1 MTTAQ
6 YKVDLQIY
14 SGPLDLLL
22 YLIRRNELD
31 ILDLP
36 VATIT
41 ASFNEFLDVLELI
54 DLDLVGDFLVMA
66 STLAE
71 IKSRMV
77 LPRAEEEEIAEVID
91 DPRSDLIQQLLEY
104 KKFKDAANALEEH
117 AAEWQERYPRLSDER
132 PKSGKD
138 PAEDLIKEVELWDLV
153 SALARVVKRK
163 EVEEESSIT
172 YDDTPIS
179 TYVERIGA
187 RVRQEGKV
195 AFSDFFEGE
204 KLRSRITGIFLAILE
219 LLRHHH
225 FRADQPEDY
234 GDIWVMAPLPESEAA
249 DDSSAAEGIDTEA
262 ASVEAADVAVTDA
275 ATAVVEQ
282 AESKVVAEMPPATAD
297 APKVEESVSE
307 EESGS
312 APALES
318 ESGPVEKPAANLD
331 EPDPETPT
339 AEA

>member
-6 YKVDLQIY
+6 YKVELQIY

-41 ASFNEFLDVLELI
+41 SSFNEFLDVLELI

-187 RVRQEGKV
+187 RVRQEGKL
-195 AFSDFFEGE
+195 AFSAFFEGE

-234 GDIWVMAPLPESEAA
+234 GEIWIMAPLPETQ
-249 DDSSAAEGIDTEA
+249 DSDSAPIAETTDASVTEHA
-262 ASVEAADVAVTDA
+262 EEEVASVETNDPEMMQTAQVEVEALPESGETEPDQVASDA
-275 ATAVVEQ
+275 APEDESAVSDQPEVGL
-282 AESKVVAEMPPATAD
+282 SDDT
-297 APKVEESVSE
+297 
-307 EESGS
+307 
-312 APALES
+312 
-318 ESGPVEKPAANLD
+318 
-331 EPDPETPT
+331 DPESLHP
-339 AEA
+339 EA

>member
-6 YKVDLQIY
+6 YKVDLNLY

-36 VATIT
+36 VASIT
-41 ASFNEFLDVLELI
+41 ASFNDFLDVLELI
-54 DLDLVGDFLVMA
+54 DLDLVGDFILMA

-104 KKFKDAANALEEH
+104 KKFKDAANALEEQ
-117 AAEWQERYPRLSDER
+117 AAEWQEHYPRLSDER

-138 PAEDLIKEVELWDLV
+138 PSEDLIKEVELWDLV

-163 EVEEESSIT
+163 EVEEHSSIT

-179 TYVERIGA
+179 TYVERIGS
-187 RVRQEGKV
+187 RVRVEQRV
-195 AFSDFFEGE
+195 TFSSFFEGE
-204 KLRSRITGIFLAILE
+204 KVRSRIIGIFLAILE

-225 FRADQPEDY
+225 FRADQPVEH
-234 GDIWVMAPLPESEAA
+234 GEIWVMPPLEDTAEAIESSPDQQA
-249 DDSSAAEGIDTEA
+249 TE
-262 ASVEAADVAVTDA
+262 EQADVTKSVPEAQI
-275 ATAVVEQ
+275 Q
-282 AESKVVAEMPPATAD
+282 AESPAED
-297 APKVEESVSE
+297 
-307 EESGS
+307 
-312 APALES
+312 ES
-318 ESGPVEKPAANLD
+318 E
-331 EPDPETPT
+331 PEV
-339 AEA
+339 

>member
-6 YKVDLQIY
+6 YKVELQIY

-41 ASFNEFLDVLELI
+41 SSFNEFLDVLELI

-187 RVRQEGKV
+187 RVRQEGKL
-195 AFSDFFEGE
+195 AFSAFFEGE

-234 GDIWVMAPLPESEAA
+234 GEIWIMAPLPETQ
-249 DDSSAAEGIDTEA
+249 DSDSAPIAETTDASVTEHA
-262 ASVEAADVAVTDA
+262 EEEVASVETNDPEMVQTAQVEVEALPESGETEPDQVASDA
-275 ATAVVEQ
+275 APEDESAVSDQPEVGL
-282 AESKVVAEMPPATAD
+282 SDDT
-297 APKVEESVSE
+297 
-307 EESGS
+307 
-312 APALES
+312 
-318 ESGPVEKPAANLD
+318 
-331 EPDPETPT
+331 DPESLHP
-339 AEA
+339 EA

>member
-6 YKVDLQIY
+6 YKVELQIY

-41 ASFNEFLDVLELI
+41 SSFNEFLDVLELI

-187 RVRQEGKV
+187 RVRQEGKL
-195 AFSDFFEGE
+195 AFSAFFEGE

-234 GDIWVMAPLPESEAA
+234 GEIWIMAPLPETQ
-249 DDSSAAEGIDTEA
+249 DSGSDPIAETTDASVTEHA
-262 ASVEAADVAVTDA
+262 EEEVASVETNDPEMVQTAQVEVEALPESGETESGQVASDA
-275 ATAVVEQ
+275 APEDESAVSDQPEVGL
-282 AESKVVAEMPPATAD
+282 SDDT
-297 APKVEESVSE
+297 
-307 EESGS
+307 
-312 APALES
+312 
-318 ESGPVEKPAANLD
+318 
-331 EPDPETPT
+331 DPESLHP
-339 AEA
+339 EV

>member
-1 MTTAQ
+1 MTSAQ
-6 YKVDLQIY
+6 YKVELQIY

-41 ASFNEFLDVLELI
+41 SSFNEFLDVLELI

-187 RVRQEGKV
+187 RVRQEGKL
-195 AFSDFFEGE
+195 AFSAFFEGE

-234 GDIWVMAPLPESEAA
+234 GEIWIMAPLPETQ
-249 DDSSAAEGIDTEA
+249 DSDSAPIAETTDASVTEHA
-262 ASVEAADVAVTDA
+262 EEEVASVETNAPEMVQTAQVEVEALPESGETEPDQVALDA
-275 ATAVVEQ
+275 APEDESAVSDQPEVGL
-282 AESKVVAEMPPATAD
+282 SDDT
-297 APKVEESVSE
+297 
-307 EESGS
+307 
-312 APALES
+312 
-318 ESGPVEKPAANLD
+318 
-331 EPDPETPT
+331 DPESLHP
-339 AEA
+339 EA

>member
-6 YKVDLQIY
+6 YKVELQIY

-41 ASFNEFLDVLELI
+41 SSFNEFLDVLELI

-187 RVRQEGKV
+187 RVRQEGKL
-195 AFSDFFEGE
+195 AFSAFFEGE

-234 GDIWVMAPLPESEAA
+234 GEIWIMAPLPE
-249 DDSSAAEGIDTEA
+249 TE
-262 ASVEAADVAVTDA
+262 D
-275 ATAVVEQ
+275 
-282 AESKVVAEMPPATAD
+282 
-297 APKVEESVSE
+297 
-307 EESGS
+307 SGS
-312 APALES
+312 APIAETTDASVTEHAEEEVASVETNDPEVVQTAQEEVEALP
-318 ESGPVEKPAANLD
+318 ESGETESDQVASDAAPED
-331 EPDPETPT
+331 ESAVSDQPEVGLNDDTDPESLHP
-339 AEA
+339 EA

>member
-6 YKVDLQIY
+6 YKVELQIY

-41 ASFNEFLDVLELI
+41 SSFNEFLDVLELI

-187 RVRQEGKV
+187 RVRQEGKL
-195 AFSDFFEGE
+195 AFSAFFEGE

-234 GDIWVMAPLPESEAA
+234 GEIWIMAPLPETQ
-249 DDSSAAEGIDTEA
+249 DSDSAPIAETTDASVPEHA
-262 ASVEAADVAVTDA
+262 EEEVASVETNDPEMVQ
-275 ATAVVEQ
+275 TAQVE
-282 AESKVVAEMPPATAD
+282 
-297 APKVEESVSE
+297 VEALP
-307 EESGS
+307 ESG
-312 APALES
+312 ET
-318 ESGPVEKPAANLD
+318 
-331 EPDPETPT
+331 EPDQVASDTAPEDESAVSDQPEVGLSDDTDPESLHP
-339 AEA
+339 EA

>member
-6 YKVDLQIY
+6 YKVELQIY

-41 ASFNEFLDVLELI
+41 SSFNEFLDVLELI

-187 RVRQEGKV
+187 RVRQEGKL
-195 AFSDFFEGE
+195 AFSAFFEGE

-234 GDIWVMAPLPESEAA
+234 GEIWIMAPLPETQ
-249 DDSSAAEGIDTEA
+249 DSDSAPIAETTDASVTEHA
-262 ASVEAADVAVTDA
+262 EEEVASVETNDPEMVQTAQVEVEALPESGETEPDQVASDA
-275 ATAVVEQ
+275 APEDESAVSDQPEVGL
-282 AESKVVAEMPPATAD
+282 SDDTD
-297 APKVEESVSE
+297 
-307 EESGS
+307 
-312 APALES
+312 
-318 ESGPVEKPAANLD
+318 
-331 EPDPETPT
+331 PDSLHPE
-339 AEA
+339 A

>member
-6 YKVDLQIY
+6 YKVELQIY

-41 ASFNEFLDVLELI
+41 SSFNEFLDVLELI

-187 RVRQEGKV
+187 RVRQEGKL
-195 AFSDFFEGE
+195 AFSAFFEGE

-234 GDIWVMAPLPESEAA
+234 GEIWIMAPLPETQDSDSAPVAEAA
-249 DDSSAAEGIDTEA
+249 DESVTEHAEEEV
-262 ASVEAADVAVTDA
+262 ASVETNDPEMVQTAQVEVEALPESGETESGQVASDA
-275 ATAVVEQ
+275 APEDESAVSDQPEVGL
-282 AESKVVAEMPPATAD
+282 SDDT
-297 APKVEESVSE
+297 
-307 EESGS
+307 
-312 APALES
+312 
-318 ESGPVEKPAANLD
+318 
-331 EPDPETPT
+331 DPESLHPK
-339 AEA
+339 A

>member
-6 YKVDLQIY
+6 YRVDLSIY

-36 VATIT
+36 VARIT
-41 ASFNEFLDVLELI
+41 SSFNEFLNVLELI
-54 DLDLVGDFLVMA
+54 DLDLVGDFIVMA

-117 AAEWQERYPRLSDER
+117 AAEWQEHYPRLSDER

-138 PAEDLIKEVELWDLV
+138 PSEDLIKEVELWDLV

-163 EVEEESSIT
+163 EVEEQSSIT

-179 TYVERIGA
+179 TYVELIGA
-187 RVRQEGKV
+187 RVREEQRV
-195 AFSDFFEGE
+195 AFSDFFQGE
-204 KLRSRITGIFLAILE
+204 NLRSRIIGIFLAILE
-219 LLRHHH
+219 LLRHHQ
-225 FRADQPEDY
+225 FRAEQPVEY
-234 GDIWVMAPLPESEAA
+234 SEIWVMPPLSDTGETDASETEKLNDVSQDVPGGEEATT
-249 DDSSAAEGIDTEA
+249 SSEDLTDTEPP
-262 ASVEAADVAVTDA
+262 SDETG
-275 ATAVVEQ
+275 
-282 AESKVVAEMPPATAD
+282 AED
-297 APKVEESVSE
+297 
-307 EESGS
+307 
-312 APALES
+312 
-318 ESGPVEKPAANLD
+318 
-331 EPDPETPT
+331 
-339 AEA
+339 

>member
-6 YKVDLQIY
+6 YRVDLSIY

-36 VATIT
+36 IASIT
-41 ASFNEFLDVLELI
+41 ASFNDFLDVLELI
-54 DLDLVGDFLVMA
+54 DLDLVGDFIVMA
-66 STLAE
+66 STLTE

-117 AAEWQERYPRLSDER
+117 AAEWQERYPRLTDER

-138 PAEDLIKEVELWDLV
+138 PSEDLIKEVELWDLV

-163 EVEEESSIT
+163 EVEEQSSIT

-179 TYVERIGA
+179 TYVELIGA
-187 RVRQEGKV
+187 RVREEQRV
-195 AFSDFFEGE
+195 AFSTFFEGE
-204 KLRSRITGIFLAILE
+204 KLRSRIIGIFLAILE
-219 LLRHHH
+219 LLRHHQ
-225 FRADQPEDY
+225 FRAEQPEEY
-234 GDIWVMAPLPESEAA
+234 SEIWVMPPLASDAEAGEVEVNHE
-249 DDSSAAEGIDTEA
+249 SSALEAGVEETVLPTEIEPA
-262 ASVEAADVAVTDA
+262 
-275 ATAVVEQ
+275 
-282 AESKVVAEMPPATAD
+282 AESPSDEMD
-297 APKVEESVSE
+297 
-307 EESGS
+307 
-312 APALES
+312 LE
-318 ESGPVEKPAANLD
+318 D
-331 EPDPETPT
+331 
-339 AEA
+339 

>member
-6 YKVDLQIY
+6 YKVELQIY

-41 ASFNEFLDVLELI
+41 SSFNEFLDVLELI

-187 RVRQEGKV
+187 RVRQEGKL
-195 AFSDFFEGE
+195 AFSAFFEGE

-234 GDIWVMAPLPESEAA
+234 GEIWIMAPLPETQ
-249 DDSSAAEGIDTEA
+249 DSDSAPIAETPDASVTEHA
-262 ASVEAADVAVTDA
+262 EEEVASVETNDPEMVQTAQVEVEALPESGEIEPDKVASDA
-275 ATAVVEQ
+275 APEDESAVIDQPEVGL
-282 AESKVVAEMPPATAD
+282 SDD
-297 APKVEESVSE
+297 A
-307 EESGS
+307 
-312 APALES
+312 
-318 ESGPVEKPAANLD
+318 
-331 EPDPETPT
+331 DPESLHP
-339 AEA
+339 EA

>member
-6 YKVDLQIY
+6 YKVELQIY

-41 ASFNEFLDVLELI
+41 SSFNEFLDVLELI

-187 RVRQEGKV
+187 RVRQEGKL
-195 AFSDFFEGE
+195 AFSAFFEGE

-234 GDIWVMAPLPESEAA
+234 GEIWIMAPLPETQ
-249 DDSSAAEGIDTEA
+249 DSDSAPIAETTDASVPEHA
-262 ASVEAADVAVTDA
+262 EEEVASVETNDPEMVQTAQVEVEALPESGETEPDQVASDA
-275 ATAVVEQ
+275 APEDESAVSDQPEVGL
-282 AESKVVAEMPPATAD
+282 SDDT
-297 APKVEESVSE
+297 
-307 EESGS
+307 
-312 APALES
+312 
-318 ESGPVEKPAANLD
+318 
-331 EPDPETPT
+331 DPESLHP
-339 AEA
+339 EA

>member
-6 YKVDLQIY
+6 YKVELQIY

-41 ASFNEFLDVLELI
+41 SSFNEFLNVLELI

-187 RVRQEGKV
+187 RVRQEGKL
-195 AFSDFFEGE
+195 AFSAFFEGE

-234 GDIWVMAPLPESEAA
+234 GEIWIMAPLPETQ
-249 DDSSAAEGIDTEA
+249 D
-262 ASVEAADVAVTDA
+262 
-275 ATAVVEQ
+275 
-282 AESKVVAEMPPATAD
+282 
-297 APKVEESVSE
+297 
-307 EESGS
+307 SGS
-312 APALES
+312 APIVETTDASVTEHAEEEVASVETNDPEMVQTAQVEVEALP
-318 ESGPVEKPAANLD
+318 ESGET
-331 EPDPETPT
+331 EPDQVASDAAPEDESAVSDQPEVGLSDD
-339 AEA
+339 ADPESLHPEA

>member
-6 YKVDLQIY
+6 YKVELQIY

-41 ASFNEFLDVLELI
+41 SSFNEFLDVLELI

-187 RVRQEGKV
+187 RVRQEGKL
-195 AFSDFFEGE
+195 AFSAFFEGE

-234 GDIWVMAPLPESEAA
+234 GEIWIMAPLPE
-249 DDSSAAEGIDTEA
+249 TE
-262 ASVEAADVAVTDA
+262 D
-275 ATAVVEQ
+275 
-282 AESKVVAEMPPATAD
+282 
-297 APKVEESVSE
+297 
-307 EESGS
+307 SGS
-312 APALES
+312 APIAETTDAS
-318 ESGPVEKPAANLD
+318 VTEHAEEEVASVETN
-331 EPDPETPT
+331 DPEMVQT
-339 AEA
+339 AQVEVEALPKSGETESDQVASDAAPEDESAVSDQPEVGLSDDADPESLHPEA

>member
-6 YKVDLQIY
+6 YKVELQIY

-41 ASFNEFLDVLELI
+41 SSFNEFLDVLELI

-187 RVRQEGKV
+187 RVRQEGKL
-195 AFSDFFEGE
+195 AFSAFFEGE

-234 GDIWVMAPLPESEAA
+234 GEIWIMAPLPETQ
-249 DDSSAAEGIDTEA
+249 DSGSASIAETTDASVTDHAEEEV
-262 ASVEAADVAVTDA
+262 ASVETNDPEMVQTAQVEVEALPESGETEPDQVASDA
-275 ATAVVEQ
+275 APEDESAVSDQPEVGL
-282 AESKVVAEMPPATAD
+282 SDDT
-297 APKVEESVSE
+297 
-307 EESGS
+307 
-312 APALES
+312 
-318 ESGPVEKPAANLD
+318 
-331 EPDPETPT
+331 DPESLHP
-339 AEA
+339 EA

>member
-6 YKVDLQIY
+6 YKVELQIY

-41 ASFNEFLDVLELI
+41 SSFNEFLDVLELI

-187 RVRQEGKV
+187 RVRQEGKL
-195 AFSDFFEGE
+195 AFSAFFEGE

-234 GDIWVMAPLPESEAA
+234 GEIWIMAPLPETEDSDSAPIAEAT
-249 DDSSAAEGIDTEA
+249 DESVVEHAEEGV
-262 ASVEAADVAVTDA
+262 ASVETNDPEMVQTAQVEVEALPESGETEPGQVASDA
-275 ATAVVEQ
+275 A
-282 AESKVVAEMPPATAD
+282 P
-297 APKVEESVSE
+297 E
-307 EESGS
+307 EESAVS
-312 APALES
+312 DQPEVDLS
-318 ESGPVEKPAANLD
+318 D
-331 EPDPETPT
+331 DTDPESLHP
-339 AEA
+339 EA